1 MRLSIQWKKG
11 QISIFVIISIVLVAV
26 IGIAAV
32 AWQLSE
38 FRGGERVSD
47 QVFQYY
53 EECVVLETRAALTL
67 AGTQG
72 GYIKTPSFIPGS
84 DYAPFSSQ
92 LDFLGFPVPYWQY
105 PSSNGVIKE
114 NVPKKQDIEKE
125 LAEHIESTI
134 QKCDFSIFAEQGVN
148 VTMGLPEVDIE
159 INDNII
165 GVRIN
170 QNIVVSDSKGS
181 SRRTT
186 HNIKVPSR
194 FGALYSQALS
204 IYQYE
209 QKSAFLENYSSD
221 VLYLYAPVD
230 GVETSCAPKVWKTR
244 DVVSKLHEGLAAN
257 VAAVKMKGDYY
268 TLQNSQN
275 KYFVVEHNVDDHVS
289 FLYSTKWPSKTEI
302 SGASQ
307 EIMIAEP
314 VGLQQGLG
322 VLGFCYAPY
331 HFVYDFSYPVMV
343 QLSRDDELFQFPL
356 VVSVDNNLPRQASPQ
371 SIAEEQ
377 EQEELCAFASQPVSV
392 NVRDVLLKP
401 IDGAEVAY
409 ACFDQ
414 ICQIGKSAGGRVE
427 GVIPGCLNGYL
438 SVSAEGYASQR
449 QIFSSVDS
457 QESTIILDRVYTL
470 NLDVEIIGATNTSG
484 LILISFEG
492 PGSTSVVYPEVKNVS
507 LSEGAYN
514 ITVYVYGNAGVT
526 IPASTSRECTTIP
539 RSGFAGLFGG
549 TREQC
554 YDINLPETKVDT
566 ALVGGGSVS
575 AYLLPAELEK
585 GTLEISV
592 PALPKPTTLT
602 QLQTNYELFALQ
614 RAEVVFT

>member
-1 MRLSIQWKKG
+1 MIPLIQWKKG
-11 QISIFVIISIVLVAV
+11 QMSIFVIVAIVLVAV

-32 AWQLSE
+32 AWQLSGSK
-38 FRGGERVSD
+38 GGERVSN
-47 QVFQYY
+47 QAFEYY
-53 EECVVLETRAALTL
+53 EKCVALETRAALTL

-72 GYIKTPSFIPGS
+72 GYIKTPTFIPGS

-134 QKCDFSIFAEQGVN
+134 QRCDFSIFADRGVN
-148 VTMGLPEVDIE
+148 VTMGLPEVNIK
-159 INDNII
+159 INDDI
-165 GVRIN
+165 VEVHIN
-170 QNIVVSDSKGS
+170 QNIVVSDSEGS
-181 SRRTT
+181 SRKTT

-194 FGALYSQALS
+194 FGALYRQALS

-209 QKSAFLENYSSD
+209 QKTAFLENYSSD

-230 GVETSCAPKVWKTR
+230 GVETTCAPKVWKTR
-244 DVVSKLHEGLAAN
+244 EVVSKLHEGLAAN

-275 KYFVVEHNVDDHVS
+275 KYFVVDHNVEDHVG
-289 FLYSTKWPSKTEI
+289 FLYSTKWPSRTEI

-307 EIMIAEP
+307 EIMVAEP

-343 QLSRDDELFQFPL
+343 QLSREDELFQFPI
-356 VVSVDNNLPRQASPQ
+356 VVTVDNNLPRQASPPF
-371 SIAEEQ
+371 IAEES
-377 EQEELCAFASQPVSV
+377 EQEDLCAFASQPVSV

-401 IDGAEVAY
+401 IDGAEVTY

-414 ICQIGKSAGGRVE
+414 ICQIGKSIEGRVE
-427 GVIPGCLNGYL
+427 GMIPGCLNGYL

-457 QESTIILDRVYTL
+457 QESTIILDRVYPL
-470 NLDVEIIGATNTSG
+470 NLDVKVIGATNPSG
-484 LILISFEG
+484 LTLISFEG
-492 PGSTSVVYPEVKNVS
+492 PEDTSVAYPEVQNVS

-514 ITVYVYGNAGVT
+514 ITVYVYGNASIT
-526 IPASTSRECTTIP
+526 IPASTSRECTIIP
-539 RSGFAGLFGG
+539 RSGFVGLFGG

-585 GTLEISV
+585 GTLEIRV
-592 PALPKPTTLT
+592 PALPKPETLA
-602 QLQTNYELFALQ
+602 QLQTNYESFALQ

>member
-1 MRLSIQWKKG
+1 MILSIQWKKG
-11 QISIFVIISIVLVAV
+11 QMSIFVIVAIILAAV

-32 AWQLSE
+32 AWQLFGSK
-38 FRGGERVSD
+38 GGGSVSN
-47 QVFQYY
+47 QAFEYY
-53 EECVVLETRAALTL
+53 EECVALETRAALTL

-72 GYIKTPSFIPGS
+72 GYIKTPTFIPGS

-105 PSSNGVIKE
+105 ISGNGIIKE
-114 NVPKKQDIEKE
+114 NVPKKQDIENE
-125 LAEHIESTI
+125 LAQHIESTI
-134 QKCDFSIFAEQGVN
+134 QRCDFSIFEDRGVN
-148 VTMGLPEVDIE
+148 VTMGLSKVDIK
-159 INDNII
+159 INEDI
-165 GVRIN
+165 VEVHIN
-170 QNIVVSDSKGS
+170 QNIVVSDSEGS

-194 FGALYSQALS
+194 FGALYRQALS

-209 QKSAFLENYSSD
+209 QKTSFLENYSSD

-230 GVETSCAPKVWKTR
+230 GVETSCAPKIWKTR

-275 KYFVVEHNVDDHVS
+275 KYFVVDHDVEDHVN
-289 FLYSTKWPSKTEI
+289 FLYSTKWPSRTEI

-307 EIMIAEP
+307 EVMIAEP

-322 VLGFCYAPY
+322 VLGFCYTPY

-343 QLSRDDELFQFPL
+343 QLSREDELFQFPL
-356 VVSVDNNLPRQASPQ
+356 VVTVDNNLPRQASPQ
-371 SIAEEQ
+371 SIVEEKEQ
-377 EQEELCAFASQPVSV
+377 EDICAFASQPVSV

-401 IDGAEVAY
+401 IDGAQVTY

-414 ICQIGKSAGGRVE
+414 ICQIGKSTEGRIE
-427 GVIPGCLNGYL
+427 GMIPGCLNGYL
-438 SVSAEGYASQR
+438 SVSAKGYASQR

-457 QESTIILDRVYTL
+457 QESTIILDRLYPL
-470 NLDVEIIGATNTSG
+470 NLDVKVIGAANTHG

-492 PGSTSVVYPEVKNVS
+492 PGATSVVYPEVQNVS

-514 ITVYVYGNAGVT
+514 ITVYVYGNATVT

-539 RSGFAGLFGG
+539 RSGFVGLFGG
-549 TREQC
+549 THEQC

-585 GTLEISV
+585 GTLEIRV
-592 PALPKPTTLT
+592 PALPKPSTLA
-602 QLQTNYELFALQ
+602 QLQTNYESFALQ